1 MVATKRL
8 PRDNLRRKVSFR
20 GDTWIEIGPLVRQAR
35 GSLKPQRSSSI
46 PTARLSPI
54 PRFDMLPSNW
64 GGNMENQQL
73 EPALVVAT
81 ATYFFLLRSVARS
94 CSSASRPHSRA
105 MSTRVSRGGPDGT
118 SLASIKQPRE
128 SCLYS
133 SALSAIEGERGRRQF
148 GSLSFSYA
156 A

>member
-1 MVATKRL
+1 MGDANGSDQETTSGQPTAEGEL
-8 PRDNLRRKVSFR
+8 PRILGLR
-20 GDTWIEIGPLVRQAR
+20 IVRAP
-35 GSLKPQRSSSI
+35 GSSGQGLSEAAAVFLDPHGQV
-46 PTARLSPI
+46 SPI

-105 MSTRVSRGGPDGT
+105 MSTRVSRGAARMEPHWRV
-118 SLASIKQPRE
+118 SNNLAKAAYIHLP
-128 SCLYS
+128 CLP
-133 SALSAIEGERGRRQF
+133 
-148 GSLSFSYA
+148 
-156 A
+156 